1 MGRIAKAAKL
11 PGRELLPSEVYRVD
25 EHVGNR
31 VRLRRKLLGM
41 SQTTLGQA
49 LGIAFQQV
57 QKYERGTNRISSS
70 TLYAISRVLD
80 VQVSYFF
87 DGLPMPGATAPV
99 AVQTNGGRVTHD
111 PMRDPEIIRLVA
123 AYYRIGDEEMRKQ
136 LLMLVRSVADREV
149 SAREAATQ

>member
-1 MGRIAKAAKL
+1 MGRIAKAAKI
-11 PGRELLPSEVYRVD
+11 PDRELLPSEVYRVD

-31 VRLRRKLLGM
+31 VRLRRKLLGL

-80 VQVSYFF
+80 VPVSYFF

-99 AVQTNGGRVTHD
+99 AMQAAANGGRVAND

-123 AYYRIGDEEMRKQ
+123 AYYRIEDEDLRKQ
-136 LLMLVRSVADREV
+136 LLLLIRSVARRDGDEV
-149 SAREAATQ
+149 AV